1 MTDAAFQSY
10 LDQWLASDP
19 QQRVALGFLEPGLR
33 NGHVALAAF
42 EREIVGAAY
51 GISEAHV
58 AAVKLN
64 WWAEELSGARASG
77 GRHPLT
83 RVLFNQPQADVL
95 ALELWIAPVLAAMG
109 QLEEGTAA
117 DFQAQ
122 VAATS
127 ILHGALARLET
138 AWWFGA
144 SADPARAIAVAT
156 QAHLLASLALVDEQS
171 DAGRLALPMACMARF
186 SLTRA
191 GLRTDNTARRA
202 ALKAQAGDI
211 AAALRHAAAPGAPL
225 SLFRAMT
232 LRQARRRAEQ
242 AVRAAD
248 PLAVLKQPAAVGGP
262 STALFAWRVARGL
275 RRPPNSP

>member
-19 QQRVALGFLEPGLR
+19 QQRVALGFLDPALR

-51 GISEAHV
+51 GISEAQV

-95 ALELWIAPVLAAMG
+95 PLELWIAPVLAAMG

-117 DFQAQ
+117 DFPAQ
-122 VAATS
+122 VAAAS

-138 AWWFGA
+138 AWWFSVGA
-144 SADPARAIAVAT
+144 DTGRATVVAT
-156 QAHLLASLALVDEQS
+156 QAHLLGSLAMVDEHS
-171 DAGRLALPMACMARF
+171 EVERLALPMARMARF
-186 SLTRA
+186 GLTRA
-191 GLRTDNTARRA
+191 GLRTDNPARRDA
-202 ALKAQAGDI
+202 VRAQSGDI
-211 AAALRHAAAPGAPL
+211 AQALRQAAPSSAPL

-242 AVRAAD
+242 AARATE
-248 PLAVLKQPAAVGGP
+248 PMAVLKQPQALGGP
-262 STALFAWRVARGL
+262 STALFAWQAARNS
-275 RRPPNSP
+275 RRRY